1 MKNVIKFIAL
11 ILGII
16 ALIFLVR
23 YGFFVGKTL

>member
-23 YGFFVGKTL
+23 YGIFIGKTL